1 MIKMGEE
8 QIFSPFVLTV
18 LASCMLYSLFPHLFT
33 PPTPSHTQPHTHT
46 HTHTHTHSQETSQPS
61 PISPPPPL
69 DGLAA
74 YPHNRDGSS
83 GQC

>member
-1 MIKMGEE
+1 MIKKGEE

-33 PPTPSHTQPHTHT
+33 PPTPRHTHT
-46 HTHTHTHSQETSQPS
+46 HTHTHRKLHKPS
-61 PISPPPPL
+61 PISPPPPF

-74 YPHNRDGSS
+74 YPHNLDGSS